1 MATTH
6 QKSEAIVRGA
16 RMLRTALGPAIARFL
31 EDPAIVEVMLN
42 PDGRLWIDR
51 LSEGLSETGERLSPA
66 DGERIVR
73 LVAHHVGAEVHAGS
87 PRVSAELPE
96 TGERFEGL
104 LPPVVSSPAFAI
116 RKPAV
121 AVFTLDDY
129 VAAGIMTKA
138 QSKALRDAVAS
149 RQNILVAGGTSTGKT
164 TLTNALLAE
173 VAKTDDRVV
182 LIEDTRELQCAAPNL
197 VALRTKDGV
206 VSLSDLVRSSLRLR
220 PDRIP
225 IGEVRGA
232 EALDLLKA
240 WGTGHPGGI
249 GTIHAGTAI
258 GAVRRLE
265 QLIQEAVVTVSRALI
280 AETIDLVAVLSGRG
294 AQRRLTEL
302 ARVDGLGPT
311 GDYAITLAASEP
323 SGDPA

>member
-1 MATTH
+1 M
-6 QKSEAIVRGA
+6 RGA

-31 EDPAIVEVMLN
+31 EDPLVVEVMLN

-51 LSEGLSETGERLSPA
+51 LSEGLSDTGERLSAA

-73 LVAHHVGAEVHAGS
+73 LVAHHVGAEVHSGS

-104 LPPVVSSPAFAI
+104 LPPVVSAPTFAI

-121 AVFTLDDY
+121 AVFTLGDY
-129 VAAGIMTKA
+129 VAAGIMSDGQA
-138 QSKALRDAVAS
+138 DALRIAVAE
-149 RQNILVAGGTSTGKT
+149 RKNILVAGGTSTGKT

-206 VSLSDLVRSSLRLR
+206 ASLSDLVRSSLRLR

-265 QLIQEAVVTVSRALI
+265 QLIQEAVVTVPRALI

-294 AQRRLTEL
+294 AHRRLAEL
-302 ARVDGLGPT
+302 ARVDGLGPD
-311 GDYAITLAASEP
+311 GDYRLTLATSEP